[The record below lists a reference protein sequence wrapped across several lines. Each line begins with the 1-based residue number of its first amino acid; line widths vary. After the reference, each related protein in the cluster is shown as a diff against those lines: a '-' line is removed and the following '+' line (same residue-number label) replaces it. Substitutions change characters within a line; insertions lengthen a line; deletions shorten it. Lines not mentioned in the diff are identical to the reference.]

1 MTQSVKPA
9 KPVIVS
15 LIPEKLMRPKLL
27 EGLRAIGELHFETDP
42 RAGFCDER
50 SREASILIG
59 AHYMQVHKSLLDCF
73 PKLEMTADYGVGFD
87 GYELSEFARRGIALS
102 NTPDVLSRDVADF
115 GFALLLTLT
124 RRTAEADAFVR
135 AGRWPNED
143 FGLGRRIFGK
153 RIGIAGLGR
162 IGSVLAQ
169 RAAAFEMEVGYTARH
184 EKPVPYKRF
193 ADMKSLAQWADFLV
207 VVIPG
212 SPETRHLVNA
222 EVLDA
227 LGPQG
232 MLINIARGALVDTE
246 ALIRALQEGRIAGAA
261 LDVFEH
267 EPHVEEALLG
277 MKNVVLAPHI
287 ASGTFETRDDMADL
301 VLENVRSF
309 LAGKPLLT
317 RVPGSTLE

>member
-1 MTQSVKPA
+1 MTA
-9 KPVIVS
+9 PVIVS
-15 LIPEKLMRPKLL
+15 LIPEKLMRPKML
-27 EGLRAIGELHFETDP
+27 EGLRSLGDVLFEPDP
-42 RAGFCDER
+42 LSGFQSERAA
-50 SREASILIG
+50 EARILVG
-59 AHYMQVHKSLLDCF
+59 AHNMQVKKPLLDRF

-87 GYELSEFARRGIALS
+87 GYELAEFARRGIALS

-115 GFALLLTLT
+115 GFALLLSLT

-193 ADMKSLAQWADFLV
+193 ADMQSLAEWADFLV

-212 SPETRHLVNA
+212 SPETHHLVNA

-232 MLINIARGALVDTE
+232 MLVNIARGALVDTE
-246 ALIRALQEGRIAGAA
+246 ALIKALREGRIAGAA

-267 EPHVEEALLG
+267 EPHVETELLG

-301 VLENVRSF
+301 LLENVRAF
-309 LAGKPLLT
+309 LEGKPLVT
-317 RVPGSTLE
+317 RVPGSYTE